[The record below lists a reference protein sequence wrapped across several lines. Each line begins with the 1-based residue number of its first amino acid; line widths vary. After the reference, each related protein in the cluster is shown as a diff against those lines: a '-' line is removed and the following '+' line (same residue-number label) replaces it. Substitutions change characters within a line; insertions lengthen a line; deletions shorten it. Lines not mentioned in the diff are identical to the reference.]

1 MKSKN
6 FSLVISE
13 SIKDYDKTISVDSD
27 KSISIRSFLI
37 GSISEGVS
45 TVKNVLESEDVFSTI
60 SCLEKLGI
68 KIQNLGGKAYKI
80 YGKGLGSYKCVKNS
94 KLNFG
99 NSGTLARLILGIL
112 STTPNMDLKVFG
124 DKSLNKRNMEKLI
137 LLMSEF
143 GAEFFPKKK
152 YFFPLRIVSTNFPI
166 GISYNSGTSAQLKS
180 AVMLAGLNSY
190 GNTKILEKKIS
201 RDHTENFLK
210 RNLQSIKIIKHKGL
224 KTINIF
230 GKKNLSKFFFKVP
243 GDPSSAA
250 FFTALTLLKKNS
262 SLLIK
267 NVGLNASRTGFY
279 SLLKKSGAKIKFKNL
294 KTINNEKIG
303 DILVKSSKLKPI
315 KASKK
320 YYLNSTDEYPI
331 LFVISALIKGKSS
344 FEGISDLRNKESD
357 RIREMQKI
365 LKQIS
370 VKTKFENDK
379 IVIKGNDL
387 AETKKN
393 KIIVPGLGDHRICM
407 SSAILAYLTGSKTI
421 IKNFETVGTS
431 SPNFLNIMKF
441 LGGRFEKKKN

>member
-60 SCLEKLGI
+60 SCLKKLGI
-68 KIQNLGGKAYKI
+68 EIQNLGGKAYKI
-80 YGKGLGSYKCVKNS
+80 YGKGLGSYKCVKNL

-201 RDHTENFLK
+201 RDHTENLLK
-210 RNLQSIKIIKHKGL
+210 KNLQSIKIIKHKGL

-230 GKKNLSKFFFKVP
+230 GKKNLSKFFLEVP

-267 NVGLNASRTGFY
+267 NVGLNASRIGFY
-279 SLLKKSGAKIKFKNL
+279 SLLKKSGAKIKFRNL

-303 DILVKSSKLKPI
+303 DILIKSSKLKPI

-357 RIREMQKI
+357 RIGEMQKI

-370 VKTKFENDK
+370 VMTKFKNDK
-379 IVIKGNDL
+379 IIIKGNNL
-387 AETKKN
+387 AKTKKN

-407 SSAILAYLTGSKTI
+407 SSAILAYLTGSKVI

-431 SPNFLNIMKF
+431 SPNFLNIIKF
-441 LGGRFEKKKN
+441 LGGRFEKKRY